1 MESSS
6 NPSGTSGS
14 RGSSAPS
21 STELLLRRYQRG
33 ESGAGDLFFQRVMP
47 SLYRWAHGRLPPHL
61 RGANDTHDL
70 LQEAVVHALPKL
82 PRLQYRQRKAVRAYL
97 RTIVRN
103 HFLDLVRRH
112 QVREAGA
119 GRVASEMTPRSPSPH
134 ETLEGREDRD
144 RYFAGLQRLSPADRD
159 LIVARVDLG
168 YSYEQIALMT
178 YRSSRDAARM
188 AITRALKKL
197 AVAMDDDAVR

>member
-6 NPSGTSGS
+6 NPSLVPDPKGGS
-14 RGSSAPS
+14 TPS

-33 ESGAGDLFFQRVMP
+33 ESGAGELFFQRVMP
-47 SLYRWAHGRLPPHL
+47 SLYRWAHGRLPPRL

-70 LQEAVVHALPKL
+70 LQEAVVNALPKL

-103 HFLDLVRRH
+103 HFLDLVRRQ

-119 GRVASEMTPRSPSPH
+119 DRVAAEMTPRSPSPH
-134 ETLEGREDRD
+134 ETLAEREDRE
-144 RYFAGLQRLSPADRD
+144 RYFAALQRLSPADRD
-159 LIVARVDLG
+159 LIVARIDLG

-178 YRSSRDAARM
+178 DRSSRDAARM
-188 AITRALKKL
+188 AITRAVKKL